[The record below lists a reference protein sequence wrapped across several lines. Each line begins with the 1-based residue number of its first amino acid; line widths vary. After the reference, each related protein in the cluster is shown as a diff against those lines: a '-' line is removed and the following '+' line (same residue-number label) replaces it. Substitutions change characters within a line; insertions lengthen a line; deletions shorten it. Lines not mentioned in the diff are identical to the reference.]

1 MKKVYVKVALAVI
14 IFLVF
19 QLLSGVVVNLVNPEV
34 REAAI
39 KGEDVSAMIPATSLA
54 LAVILS
60 GLLTCLVLWMM
71 KMIRLPQALDFFK
84 IRWCPALLGIVAAVM
99 GIFATSLASEL
110 LKLPDLM
117 ADVFLE
123 LVNNVWGILGIAV
136 IGPVAEEL
144 VFREAIQGS
153 MERKGVNVWLA
164 MFISAL
170 CFGIIHFNPA
180 QVPFAFIMGIVLSI
194 IYHKTGNVVVTSI
207 VHILNNSQAVVL
219 MRLMGEDAKDFS
231 TAEWLGFKTL
241 EAWGLVVILGV
252 ICVLL
257 LMRYWKMETVKKEE
271 VCIGE

>member
-71 KMIRLPQALDFFK
+71 KMIRLPQALDFLK
-84 IRWCPALLGIVAAVM
+84 VRWCPALLGIVAAVM

-231 TAEWLGFKTL
+231 TAEWLGLKTF

-271 VCIGE
+271 ACIGE